1 MLRCAYI
8 QKVGGRIMSTEN
20 SDADATIVSML
31 LNPSRTMANWY
42 AGIGIFGIFLAVLNI
57 LGMVHPTYHLSWGGL
72 FTFEAMNAAFE
83 PKSDGV
89 QVVLSDFIFIGLCI
103 ALAGL
108 GIRTFGNDESG
119 IAGWFK
125 SILVNDTW
133 PALVDPDI
141 GGWNKL
147 FGAWSVL
154 LGIIFYFYYGIVNT
168 GWIDVGVYSVSIALI
183 AFGLGLLMAANA
195 PEGDDNLD

>member
-8 QKVGGRIMSTEN
+8 QKVGGRNMSTEHSDTDN
-20 SDADATIVSML
+20 SIVSML

-42 AGIGIFGIFLAVLNI
+42 TCIGILGIFLAVMNI
-57 LGMVHPTYHLSWGGL
+57 LGHVHPNYHISWGGL
-72 FTFEAMNAAFE
+72 LTFEATNTAFE
-83 PKSDGV
+83 LKSDEP
-89 QVVLSDFIFIGLCI
+89 QVVFSDFIFIGLCV

-108 GIRTFGNDESG
+108 GLRTFGNEESG

-125 SILVNDTW
+125 SIFINDTW

-147 FGAWSVL
+147 FGAWSLL
-154 LGIIFYFYYGIVNT
+154 LGIVFYFYYGIVNT
-168 GWIDVGVYSVSIALI
+168 GWVDVGVYSVSIALI
-183 AFGLGLLMAANA
+183 ALGLGLLMAANA